1 MSLKHLRAT
10 VHPPLHRDP
19 REVAA
24 PSLHNNPQ
32 LDMTLTNDRPI
43 FSAANP
49 AGLRGE
55 FTMTFEISADPE
67 FPRGATTTYEG
78 IKPLDRFN
86 TCKQIEP
93 GHELA
98 DGTYYWR
105 ARTVAED
112 GAESA
117 WAMTRF
123 HVDVAGSRTFAGFL
137 RAPVAAISASGGE
150 DPENVIEWN
159 DLGLL
164 SSWNSEPP
172 AAGEEFS
179 WVAFDMGAPVP
190 VTRFWMLSTPS
201 TVPASGW
208 LKDFHF
214 QSSADGKQWTD
225 LPGTSVT
232 GNNTY
237 TNTID
242 FEPVNARYYRLCIR
256 DQHGLQAILNMVI
269 PYVRG
274 EAPVPE
280 VPDGDYVLLVG
291 NQMNGF
297 TYTQLAKFVENCGY
311 PVVTVP
317 HHQMSLAVLRS
328 LRHPPMALICSGNN
342 ADYQY
347 MPMFEY
353 YGEFEVIRENAEIP
367 MLGICAGNQFYAMA
381 YGLTFAYWMGWFDDS
396 IFHLDQGQTPDVVEI
411 VPEHADDPVFRGL
424 PNPFRAVEIHSWAIH
439 PFFLQD
445 PRHAEF
451 ELIAQSS
458 YVQAIKSTRR
468 LAYTCQFHPAVVD
481 EYNQSGDYLRNFL
494 ALARAKRDG

>member
-1 MSLKHLRAT
+1 MATEHLHAAPR
-10 VHPPLHRDP
+10 PPLHRDP
-19 REVAA
+19 REVPA
-24 PSLHNNPQ
+24 PLLRNNPQ
-32 LDMTLTNDRPI
+32 LDMTLTNERPI
-43 FSAANP
+43 FSAVNP
-49 AGLRGE
+49 SGLRGE
-55 FTMTFEISADPE
+55 FTMTFEISADPA
-67 FPRGATTTYEG
+67 FPRETTTVYEG

-105 ARTVAED
+105 ARLVAED
-112 GAESA
+112 GEHSV
-117 WAMTRF
+117 WVMTRF
-123 HVDVAGSRTFAGFL
+123 HVNVAGSRTFAGFL
-137 RAPVAAISASGGE
+137 RAPVAAISVSGGE
-150 DPENVIEWN
+150 DAESIIEWS

-164 SSWNSEPP
+164 STWNSEPP

-179 WVAFDMGAPVP
+179 WVVFDMGRPTP

-214 QSSADGKQWTD
+214 QSSNDGNEWTD
-225 LPGTSVT
+225 IPGTTVE

-242 FEPVNARYYRLCIR
+242 FKPVDARYYRLCIR
-256 DQHGLQAILNMVI
+256 DQHGLQALLNMVI

-297 TYTQLAKFVENCGY
+297 TYTQLGKFVEECRH

-317 HHQMSLAVLRS
+317 HHQMSLGVLQGLRNAPLAV
-328 LRHPPMALICSGNN
+328 IFSGNN
-342 ADYQY
+342 ADWQY
-347 MPMFEY
+347 VPMFEY
-353 YGEFEVIRENAEIP
+353 YGEFEVYRENADIP
-367 MLGICAGNQFYAMA
+367 MLGICAGNEFYAMA
-381 YGLTFAYWMGWFDDS
+381 YGMSFAYWMGWFDDS
-396 IFHLDQGQTPDVVEI
+396 IFHLDQGQTPDKVEI
-411 VPEHADDPVFRGL
+411 VPAHADDPIFEGISS
-424 PNPFRAVEIHSWAIH
+424 PFRAVEIHSWAIH

-445 PRHAEF
+445 PRHEEF
-451 ELIAQSS
+451 VLIAAGS
-458 YVQAIKSTRR
+458 YVQCIKSTRR
-468 LAYTCQFHPAVVD
+468 LAYSCQFHPAVVD
-481 EYNQSGDYLRNFL
+481 DYNESGGYLRNFL
-494 ALARAKRDG
+494 ALARQHREG